1 MYMYNVNLLNIYFF
15 SILLS
20 FFSVLFPMSDRL
32 ANRYNGIFSQEIY
45 EQDIASLRATGST
58 ESQIDVC
65 LVELLYQNKR
75 AQINKLVISGL
86 QDKVQ
91 ALIESKKRE
100 LSTQLAGGAI
110 GAATGLLN
118 IIGSVMTFRFGDA
131 FSTGVNLARSA
142 PVGGRA
148 AVRDRRAAGAGGAQ
162 ASNFM

>member
-1 MYMYNVNLLNIYFF
+1 MYNVNLLNIYFF

-100 LSTQLAGGAI
+100 LSTQLAGG
-110 GAATGLLN
+110 
-118 IIGSVMTFRFGDA
+118 
-131 FSTGVNLARSA
+131 
-142 PVGGRA
+142 
-148 AVRDRRAAGAGGAQ
+148 
-162 ASNFM
+162 